1 MLDLFLLN
9 ATNLLIFILVVPLI
23 GTFLL
28 LCIPSSNDSMLKAV
42 ALNISCIV
50 YIISLFL
57 WVFFNKSIGSF
68 QFVSRILWIPFL
80 NLNFS
85 IGIDGISL
93 FFVLLTTLLI
103 FLCILI
109 SWTSVKVHIKEFLI
123 AFLILEFFLIG
134 VFSILDLLLF
144 YIFFESVLIPMYLI
158 VGIWGSRERKIRAA
172 YFFFLYT
179 LLGSVLML
187 LSILYIYYQAGS
199 TDYEILLTFAFSK
212 IEQKFLWF
220 SFFSSFAT
228 KVPMVPVHLWLPE
241 AHVEAPTAGS
251 VILAGVLLKLGTYG
265 FLRFSFPLFP
275 EASFYFAPI
284 VYFLAI
290 VGIVYTSFTAIRQTD
305 FKRIIAYTSV
315 AHMNLVMV
323 GLFSFNTIGLEGAIL
338 QSLSHGFVASAL
350 FAIIGVVYERHHTR
364 MVKYYGG
371 LVHVMPLYT
380 FIFLFFTMSNIG
392 LPGTGSFVGEFLILA
407 GSFKTNT
414 SATFISATSMII
426 GGCYSLWLFNR
437 ISYGNLKIQY
447 LKDYIDINKREMF
460 IFLPLIFGTLL
471 IGLYPEFFLNSMH
484 MSVNMLVEIIHIF
497 NLQMIYILE
506 TELPENKSI
515 YFSLTKIFGIGK
527 FQSFLICKKIGL
539 SHNSKL
545 SKLTSNQIIKLVKL
559 IENSSLLINSN
570 LRKYKITLINKLI
583 QIKTYKGIR
592 RLRGLPI
599 RGQRTHTNAKTA
611 SKIR

>member
-1 MLDLFLLN
+1 
-9 ATNLLIFILVVPLI
+9 
-23 GTFLL
+23 
-28 LCIPSSNDSMLKAV
+28 
-42 ALNISCIV
+42 
-50 YIISLFL
+50 
-57 WVFFNKSIGSF
+57 
-68 QFVSRILWIPFL
+68 
-80 NLNFS
+80 
-85 IGIDGISL
+85 
-93 FFVLLTTLLI
+93 
-103 FLCILI
+103 
-109 SWTSVKVHIKEFLI
+109 
-123 AFLILEFFLIG
+123 
-134 VFSILDLLLF
+134 
-144 YIFFESVLIPMYLI
+144 
-158 VGIWGSRERKIRAA
+158 
-172 YFFFLYT
+172 
-179 LLGSVLML
+179 ML

-199 TDYEILLTFAFSK
+199 TDYEILLTFAFSN

-290 VGIVYTSFTAIRQTD
+290 IGIVYTSFTAIRQTD

-350 FAIIGVVYERHHTR
+350 FIIIGVVYERHHTR

-460 IFLPLIFGTLL
+460 IFLPLIFGTMLT
-471 IGLYPEFFLNSMH
+471 GLYPEFFLNSMH

-527 FQSFLICKKIGL
+527 FQSVLICKKIGL
-539 SHNSKL
+539 AYNSKL

-592 RLRGLPI
+592 RLHGLPI

>member
-1 MLDLFLLN
+1 MLDFFLLN
-9 ATNLLIFILVVPLI
+9 ITSLLVIILILPLI
-23 GTFLL
+23 GVFLL
-28 LCIPSSNDSMLKAV
+28 LFVPASNHSLLKSI
-42 ALNISCIV
+42 ALNVSCFSYV
-50 YIISLFL
+50 VSLFL

-68 QFVSRILWIPFL
+68 QFVSKFWWIPFL

-85 IGIDGISL
+85 LGVDGISL
-93 FFVLLTTLLI
+93 FFILLTTLLI

-109 SWTSVKVHIKEFLI
+109 SWTSVEINIKEFLI
-123 AFLILEFFLIG
+123 AFLIMEFFLIG

-187 LSILYIYYQAGS
+187 LSILYIYYQVG
-199 TDYEILLTFAFSK
+199 TTNYEILLTFIFSK
-212 IEQKFLWF
+212 TEQKFLWL
-220 SFFSSFAT
+220 SFFGSFAT

-275 EASFYFAPI
+275 EASCYFAPI
-284 VYFLAI
+284 VYLLSVI
-290 VGIVYTSFTAIRQTD
+290 GIVYTSFTAIRQTD

-315 AHMNLVMV
+315 AHMNLVML

-350 FAIIGVVYERHHTR
+350 FLIIGIVYERHHTR

-371 LVHVMPLYT
+371 LVHTMPLYT

-392 LPGTGSFVGEFLILA
+392 LPGTGSFVGEFLILV
-407 GSFKTNT
+407 GSFKTNST
-414 SATFISATSMII
+414 ATFISASSMII

-437 ISYGNLKIQY
+437 ISYGNIKTQY
-447 LKDYIDINKREMF
+447 LKDYIDINKREAF
-460 IFLPLIFGTLL
+460 IFLPLISGTIA
-471 IGLYPEFFLNSMH
+471 IGLYPEIFLNSIH
-484 MSVNMLVEIIHIF
+484 MSVNMLVEITHI
-497 NLQMIYILE
+497 
-506 TELPENKSI
+506 
-515 YFSLTKIFGIGK
+515 
-527 FQSFLICKKIGL
+527 
-539 SHNSKL
+539 
-545 SKLTSNQIIKLVKL
+545 
-559 IENSSLLINSN
+559 
-570 LRKYKITLINKLI
+570 YKV
-583 QIKTYKGIR
+583 
-592 RLRGLPI
+592 
-599 RGQRTHTNAKTA
+599 
-611 SKIR
+611 

>member
-28 LCIPSSNDSMLKAV
+28 LCIPSSNYSMLKAV
-42 ALNISCIV
+42 ALNTSCIV

-109 SWTSVKVHIKEFLI
+109 SWTSVKVYIKEFLI

-199 TDYEILLTFAFSK
+199 TDYEILLTFAFSN

-290 VGIVYTSFTAIRQTD
+290 IGIVYTSFTAIRQTD

-350 FAIIGVVYERHHTR
+350 FIIIGVVYERHHTR

-371 LVHVMPLYT
+371 LVHTMPLYT
-380 FIFLFFTMSNIG
+380 FIFLFFTVILVISG
-392 LPGTGSFVGEFLILA
+392 CLSFI
-407 GSFKTNT
+407 
-414 SATFISATSMII
+414 
-426 GGCYSLWLFNR
+426 
-437 ISYGNLKIQY
+437 
-447 LKDYIDINKREMF
+447 
-460 IFLPLIFGTLL
+460 
-471 IGLYPEFFLNSMH
+471 
-484 MSVNMLVEIIHIF
+484 VNF
-497 NLQMIYILE
+497 
-506 TELPENKSI
+506 
-515 YFSLTKIFGIGK
+515 
-527 FQSFLICKKIGL
+527 
-539 SHNSKL
+539 
-545 SKLTSNQIIKLVKL
+545 
-559 IENSSLLINSN
+559 
-570 LRKYKITLINKLI
+570 
-583 QIKTYKGIR
+583 
-592 RLRGLPI
+592 
-599 RGQRTHTNAKTA
+599 
-611 SKIR
+611 

>member
-28 LCIPSSNDSMLKAV
+28 LCIPSSNYSMLKAV
-42 ALNISCIV
+42 ALNTSCIV

-109 SWTSVKVHIKEFLI
+109 SWTSVKVYIKEFLI

-199 TDYEILLTFAFSK
+199 TDYEILLTFAFSN

-265 FLRFSFPLFP
+265 FIRFSFPLFP
-275 EASFYFAPI
+275 EASFYFTPI
-284 VYFLAI
+284 VYLLAI

-350 FAIIGVVYERHHTR
+350 FIIIGVVYERHHTR

-460 IFLPLIFGTLL
+460 IFLPLIFGTMLT
-471 IGLYPEFFLNSMH
+471 GLYPEFFLNSMH

-527 FQSFLICKKIGL
+527 FQSVLICKKIGL
-539 SHNSKL
+539 AYNSKL

-592 RLRGLPI
+592 RLHGLPI

>member
-1 MLDLFLLN
+1 M
-9 ATNLLIFILVVPLI
+9 
-23 GTFLL
+23 
-28 LCIPSSNDSMLKAV
+28 
-42 ALNISCIV
+42 
-50 YIISLFL
+50 
-57 WVFFNKSIGSF
+57 
-68 QFVSRILWIPFL
+68 
-80 NLNFS
+80 
-85 IGIDGISL
+85 
-93 FFVLLTTLLI
+93 
-103 FLCILI
+103 
-109 SWTSVKVHIKEFLI
+109 
-123 AFLILEFFLIG
+123 EFFLIG
-134 VFSILDLLLF
+134 VFSTLDLLLF

-158 VGIWGSRERKIRAA
+158 VGVFGSRERKIRAA

-187 LSILYIYYQAGS
+187 LSILYIYYQVGT
-199 TDYEILLTFAFSK
+199 TDYEVLLTFIFSK
-212 IEQKFLWF
+212 TEQKFLWL
-220 SFFSSFAT
+220 SFFGSFAT

-284 VYFLAI
+284 VYLLSI

-350 FAIIGVVYERHHTR
+350 FFIIGIVYERHHTR

-371 LVHVMPLYT
+371 LVHTMPLYT

-414 SATFISATSMII
+414 SATFISATGMII

-437 ISYGNLKIQY
+437 ISYGNVKIQY
-447 LKDYIDINKREMF
+447 LKDYIDINKREMV
-460 IFLPLIFGTLL
+460 IFLPLIFGTIA
-471 IGLYPEFFLNSMH
+471 IGLYPEIFLNTMH
-484 MSVNMLVEIIHIF
+484 MSVNMLVEITHVYK
-497 NLQMIYILE
+497 LQMIYILE
-506 TELPENKSI
+506 TKLLENKSV
-515 YFSLTKIFGIGK
+515 YFSLTKIFGIGQ
-527 FQSFLICKKIGL
+527 FQSFLICKKLGL
-539 SHNSKL
+539 SYNCKL
-545 SKLTSNQIIKLVKL
+545 SNLTPDQIVKL
-559 IENSSLLINSN
+559 IKFIENLNLLITSN
-570 LRKYKITLINKLI
+570 LKKSKILLAKTLIN
-583 QIKTYKGIR
+583 IKAYRGIR
-592 RLRGLPI
+592 KLRGLPV